1 MLGSNRVQTLRTQQK
16 SDGFLKVW
24 AHWLRHAKFDGSQTP
39 EICREVILRGRAV
52 AALPYDPVLD
62 EILLIEQFR
71 IGAQVAGVD
80 PWIYEVVA
88 GIMDKSGESPEQALR
103 RELVEEAGL
112 GDVELTHI
120 VDYFPSPGGTD
131 EQILLYLAR
140 CDLSNVVQG
149 AVFGEQT
156 ENEDIRVHRFPRSQW
171 RDLLPGGKINNAATL
186 LSLMWLD
193 EQLDAQ
199 REF

>member
-39 EICREVILRGRAV
+39 EICREVVLRGRAV

-88 GIMDKSGESPEQALR
+88 GMMDKSGESPEQALR
-103 RELVEEAGL
+103 RELLEEAGL
-112 GDVELTHI
+112 SDVELTHI
-120 VDYFPSPGGTD
+120 VDYFPLPGGTD

-140 CDLSNVVQG
+140 CDLSCVVQC
-149 AVFGEQT
+149 AVFGEHT
-156 ENEDIRVHRFPRSQW
+156 ENEDIRVHRFSRIQW
-171 RDLLPGGKINNAATL
+171 RDLLPSGKINNTATL

>member
-39 EICREVILRGRAV
+39 EICREVVLRGPAV

-88 GIMDKSGESPEQALR
+88 GMMDKSGESPEQALR

-112 GDVELTHI
+112 DDVELTHI

-140 CDLSNVVQG
+140 CDLSCVVQG
-149 AVFGEQT
+149 SVFGERT
-156 ENEDIRVHRFPRSQW
+156 ENEDIRVHRFPRGQW
-171 RDLLPGGKINNAATL
+171 RDLLPSGKINNAATL